1 MQDSQCLSH
10 RGYAEQMQTV
20 SSEVVKN
27 YGKPQKI
34 LTSLI
39 LWVQIRQ
46 SLSDYELV
54 IICAYPVSR
63 APVSKTTCPLLN
75 TSESLMLACSVQ
87 ADRSLNLRKMRLQI
101 IERSSI

>member
-1 MQDSQCLSH
+1 VAKKQLKILIVRKLLSFSGLRSVSGLQDSQCLSH

-39 LWVQIRQ
+39 LWVQIR
-46 SLSDYELV
+46 
-54 IICAYPVSR
+54 
-63 APVSKTTCPLLN
+63 
-75 TSESLMLACSVQ
+75 
-87 ADRSLNLRKMRLQI
+87 
-101 IERSSI
+101 